1 MIGQKVLP
9 NGTRVL
15 FEKVEYTQTV
25 SIGFWVLHG
34 SRDEEDSVRGYS
46 HFLEHMLFKG
56 TESRTAFELIQAVD
70 RVGGILNAFTEKEQ
84 ICYYCTLASVHSE
97 LAIQILTDM
106 LFHSIL
112 PLEEIEREKLVILN
126 EIKEAEDSPEE
137 LAYDLFLERLW
148 GKDHPLA
155 AKITGEQDHI
165 RSISREKLIDFYR
178 RVYVPSNLLISVAGD
193 FDPDRIMEFLEELLP
208 GGRPGPDRKTRE
220 NPRVSRGLSTEYVSG
235 GFQQVQIY
243 GGTSFEIPR
252 KITEFYDFL
261 VFSTIFGES
270 MSSRLFQGLRER
282 LGLCYTIY
290 SMRTFFSTTALWIVY
305 ANTSPGLL
313 KRLIKGLDDEIRR
326 FRHTPPGND
335 EIADAVTH
343 LSGGLILSLEDM
355 ETRMKRMV
363 RHYLLGG
370 EIHTSEIAISLIERV
385 TRDDVKRMSDT
396 VLSGEYF
403 KLFAYG
409 TRNLGKRKITGLNF

>member
-15 FEKVEYTQTV
+15 FEKVDHTQTV
-25 SIGFWVLHG
+25 SIGFWVLRG
-34 SRDEEDSVRGYS
+34 SRDEDESVRGYS

-56 TESRTAFELIQAVD
+56 TETRTAFELIQAVD

-84 ICYYCTLASVHSE
+84 ICYYCTLASVHAD
-97 LAIQILTDM
+97 LAVQVLSDM
-106 LFHSIL
+106 LFHSVL
-112 PLEEIEREKLVILN
+112 PTEEIEREKLVILN

-137 LAYDLFLERLW
+137 LAYDLFLEKLW
-148 GKDHPLA
+148 GKDHPLS
-155 AKITGEQDHI
+155 AKITGDQEHI
-165 RSISREKLIDFYR
+165 RSITREKLEDFYR
-178 RVYVPSNLLISVAGD
+178 RTYTPSNILVSVAGD
-193 FDPDRIMEFLEELLP
+193 FDPDRLMDLLGELIP
-208 GGRPGPDRKTRE
+208 DGPRGPVRKERK
-220 NPRVSRGLSTEYVSG
+220 NPRISPGISTEYVSG

-243 GGTSFEIPR
+243 GGTSFELPDNIN
-252 KITEFYDFL
+252 EFYDFL

-290 SMRTFFSTTALWIVY
+290 SMRTFFSTTALWVIY

-313 KRLIKGLDDEIRR
+313 KQLIKGLDEEIRR
-326 FRHTPPGND
+326 FRLTPPGDD

-370 EIHTSEIAISLIERV
+370 EIHTSEVAISLIERV
-385 TRDDVKRMSDT
+385 TRRDVGNMSDR
-396 VLSGEYF
+396 VLSGENF
-403 KLFAYG
+403 NLLAYG
-409 TRNLGKRKITGLNF
+409 TRNLGKRKITGLTF

>member
-1 MIGQKVLP
+1 MIGQKLLP
-9 NGTRVL
+9 NGTRL
-15 FEKVEYTQTV
+15 LYEKVEHTQTV

-34 SRDEEDSVRGYS
+34 SRDEEVSVRGYS

-84 ICYYCTLASVHSE
+84 ICYYCTLASVHLE

-106 LFHSIL
+106 IFHSIL
-112 PLEEIEREKLVILN
+112 PVEEIEREKLVILN

-155 AKITGEQDHI
+155 AKITGEQDDI
-165 RSISREKLIDFYR
+165 RSISREKLIEFYR

-193 FDPDRIMEFLEELLP
+193 FDPGRLTDFLEELLP
-208 GGRPGPDRKTRE
+208 EESPGTDRKIRE
-220 NPRVSRGLSTEYVSG
+220 NPPVLPMPSAEYVSG
-235 GFQQVQIY
+235 NFQQVQIY
-243 GGTSFEIPR
+243 GGTSFEIPEN
-252 KITEFYDFL
+252 ITEFYDFL

-270 MSSRLFQGLRER
+270 MSSRLFQGLREQ

-290 SMRTFFSTTALWIVY
+290 SMRTFFSTTALWVLY

-313 KRLIKGLDDEIRR
+313 KRLIQGLDEEIRR
-326 FRHTPPGND
+326 FRLTPPGND

-370 EIHTSEIAISLIERV
+370 EIHTSEIAISLIEGV
-385 TRDDVKRMSDT
+385 SRDDVIAMSDA
-396 VLSGEYF
+396 VLSGENF

-409 TRNLGKRKITGLNF
+409 TRNLGKRKVAGLGF

>member
-15 FEKVEYTQTV
+15 FEKVDHTQTV

-34 SRDEEDSVRGYS
+34 SRDEEESVRGYS

-56 TESRTAFELIQAVD
+56 TESRTAFELIQTVD

-84 ICYYCTLASVHSE
+84 VCYYCTLASVHLE
-97 LAIQILTDM
+97 LAVQILNDM
-106 LFHSIL
+106 FFHSIL
-112 PLEEIEREKLVILN
+112 PEEEIEREKLVILN

-137 LAYDLFLERLW
+137 LAYDLFLEKLW
-148 GKDHPLA
+148 EKDHPLA
-155 AKITGEQDHI
+155 SKITGEQDHI
-165 RSISREKLIDFYR
+165 RAITREKLVDFYR
-178 RVYVPSNLLISVAGD
+178 RTYVPSNLLISVAGD
-193 FDPDRIMEFLEELLP
+193 FDPDRLLDSLSKLLP
-208 GGRPGPDRKTRE
+208 ATPSVVDRRLRD
-220 NPRVSRGLSTEYVSG
+220 NPPVKRGDSTEYISG
-235 GFQQVQIY
+235 SFQQVQIY
-243 GGTSFEIPR
+243 GGTSFEIPNE
-252 KITEFYDFL
+252 ISEFYDFL

-290 SMRTFFSTTALWIVY
+290 SMRTFFSTTSLWVIY

-313 KRLIKGLDDEIRR
+313 KQLLKGLDDEIRR
-326 FRHTPPGND
+326 FRLTPPGDD

-370 EIHTSEIAISLIERV
+370 EIHTSEVAIGMIERV
-385 TRDDVKRMSDT
+385 KRENVEGISES
-396 VLSGEYF
+396 VLSGDDF
-403 KLFAYG
+403 KLLAYG
-409 TRNLGKRKITGLNF
+409 TRNLGKRKVTGLTF

>member
-15 FEKVEYTQTV
+15 FEKVEHTQTV
-25 SIGFWVLHG
+25 SIGFWILHG

-56 TESRTAFELIQAVD
+56 TESRSAFELIQAVD

-84 ICYYCTLASVHSE
+84 ICYYCTLASVHLE

-106 LFHSIL
+106 LFHSTL
-112 PLEEIEREKLVILN
+112 PAEEIEREKLVILN

-137 LAYDLFLERLW
+137 IAYDLFLERMW
-148 GKDHPLA
+148 GEHPLA
-155 AKITGEQDHI
+155 AKITGDKDHI
-165 RSISREKLIDFYR
+165 RSITREKLIDFYR

-193 FDPDRIMEFLEELLP
+193 FDPDRLMCFLEELLP
-208 GGRPGPDRKTRE
+208 EGSPRTDRKIRE
-220 NPRVSRGLSTEYVSG
+220 NPRVSRSFSTEYVSG

-252 KITEFYDFL
+252 DITEFYDFL

-290 SMRTFFSTTALWIVY
+290 SMRSFFSTTALWIIY

-326 FRHTPPGND
+326 FRYTPPGND

-370 EIHTSEIAISLIERV
+370 EIHTSEMAISLIERV
-385 TRDDVKRMSDT
+385 TRDDVKRMSDK
-396 VLSGEYF
+396 VLSGEDF